1 VFGGYKQHEPAGQIS
16 SKLQKRMNEL
26 IRKLDFLI
34 IRQIFYK
41 FSITSY
47 LFPKH
52 SMMSPVTVDLFLF
65 EKAREAAFLIIAE
78 PAMDPNTAGFLQ
90 LKRKLNY

>member
-1 VFGGYKQHEPAGQIS
+1 MIKQ
-16 SKLQKRMNEL
+16 M
-26 IRKLDFLI
+26 F
-34 IRQIFYK
+34 FK
-41 FSITSY
+41 FSIISY

-78 PAMDPNTAGFLQ
+78 PAMDPNTAGFLELEQ
-90 LKRKLNY
+90 KYNYQGYN